1 MRTPGPSF
9 ARRLAAR
16 LLVAPRL
23 LVAWGLLVA
32 PGLLVVLGFFAGTIS
47 PVMAEVVLRGAGA
60 TFPAPLYKKWIDV
73 YTKQHPGVA
82 INYADV
88 GSGEGTVR
96 FLERTVDF
104 GASDAGL
111 SDEQMA
117 SVRAGA
123 KLIPATAGMVVLAYN
138 LPGLGGPLR
147 LSRDVYTDIF
157 AGKIRE
163 WNDPRVRAVN
173 PGLNLPRQTI
183 TLVGRQDSS
192 GTTFAFSSHLAAV
205 SADWRDRVGKVVDWP
220 GHAMMARGNEGVASR
235 IKLSQG
241 SIGYVEYGFAKRL
254 GLPTAQLQNRA
265 GRFVTPDAASGE
277 AALAAAVGHMPTN
290 LRAFLP
296 DPDGEASYPIVT
308 FTWLLLYGQYT
319 ELEKAAALKQFVDW
333 ALTDGQRYSG
343 ELGYIPL
350 PSNVASLSRAA
361 LASVR

>member
-9 ARRLAAR
+9 VARLGLA
-16 LLVAPRL
+16 LLVAL
-23 LVAWGLLVA
+23 
-32 PGLLVVLGFFAGTIS
+32 AGAIT
-47 PVMAEVVLRGAGA
+47 PAMAEVVLRGAGA
-60 TFPAPLYKKWIDV
+60 TFPAPLYKKWIEV
-73 YTKQHPGVA
+73 YTKEHPGVA
-82 INYADV
+82 IKYADV

-96 FLERTVDF
+96 FLERTIDF
-104 GASDAGL
+104 GASDAAL
-111 SDEQMA
+111 NDEQIA
-117 SVRAGA
+117 SLRAGA

-163 WNDPRVRAVN
+163 WSDPRVRSLN
-173 PGLNLPRQTI
+173 PGLTLPRQTI

-192 GTTFAFSSHLAAV
+192 GTTYAFSSHLAAV
-205 SADWRDRVGKVVDWP
+205 SGEWRDRVGKVVDWP

-254 GLPTAQLQNRA
+254 GLPMAQLQNRS
-265 GRFVTPDAASGE
+265 GRFVAPDATSGE
-277 AALAAAVGHMPTN
+277 AALAAAVAQIPGN

-308 FTWLLLYGQYT
+308 FTWLLLYGQYAQPD
-319 ELEKAAALKQFVDW
+319 KAAALKQFVDW

-343 ELGYIPL
+343 DLGYIPL
-350 PSNVASLSRAA
+350 PSGVASLSRAA
-361 LASVR
+361 LAAVR

>member
-1 MRTPGPSF
+1 MRTRGPSL
-9 ARRLAAR
+9 AGRLALG
-16 LLVAPRL
+16 LLDVPRL
-23 LVAWGLLVA
+23 LVARGLLVA
-32 PGLLVVLGFFAGTIS
+32 LGLAGAIS

-73 YTKQHPGVA
+73 YTKQHPWVA

-88 GSGEGTVR
+88 GSGEGTAR
-96 FLERTVDF
+96 FLERTIDF

-111 SDEQMA
+111 SDEQIA

-163 WNDPRVRAVN
+163 WSDPRVRAVN

-205 SADWRDRVGKVVDWP
+205 SAEWRDRVGKVVDWP

-254 GLPTAQLQNRA
+254 GLATAYLQNRA

-277 AALAAAVGHMPTN
+277 AALTAVAQMPAN